1 MAKCCAVEQTPRAQ
15 RRLHGLQLPLHYQ
28 QVIGW
33 IIFLVTAIINFTIL
47 VNIQFQELKIISLTI
62 FIILYVTHIV
72 SHGAALLLDPSEE
85 DLKKLKVNNVPEF
98 DRSIHT
104 HVIENGRCH
113 LCNIYTSS
121 KKTKHCSICNKC
133 VDHFDHHCKWLNNCV
148 GQRNYAAF
156 ITAAATALFISMF
169 TSCLCL
175 TDIILFLSY
184 PQKLSVSAQQ
194 FINCSIYEATS
205 YNKYC
210 KNSICFL
217 VFLIVLCVSAF
228 AIGCALLHL
237 CCFHVYIWI
246 LGVSTYEYIVKS
258 GTPDAPRIQCISKG
272 SCCRKRCTKK
282 LYQIKKNHD
291 TEMGSEDPGKTANSE
306 ANVSNLIGILINH
319 ELDKAKKLFLYDKN
333 KIHPESDIAER

>member
-1 MAKCCAVEQTPRAQ
+1 MGKCCATEQTPRP
-15 RRLHGLQLPLHYQ
+15 QL
-28 QVIGW
+28 
-33 IIFLVTAIINFTIL
+33 
-47 VNIQFQELKIISLTI
+47 NIQFHELKLIALTI

-72 SHGAALLLDPSEE
+72 SHSAALLLDPSEK

-133 VDHFDHHCKWLNNCV
+133 VDRFDHHCKWLNNCV

-205 YNKYC
+205 CNKYC

-228 AIGCALLHL
+228 AIACALLHL

-258 GTPDAPRIQCISKG
+258 GTPNAPRIQCIPNG
-272 SCCRKRCTKK
+272 CCRKTCTKK
-282 LYQIKKNHD
+282 LYHIKKNHD
-291 TEMGSEDPGKTANSE
+291 TETGSEDPGKTVNSE
-306 ANVSNLIGILINH
+306 ANVNNLIDILMNH

-333 KIHPESDIAER
+333 KIHPENDIAER